1 MSSVKLTP
9 TGTQSAEVLT
19 LRRLLVAGLNLGL
32 FAVLALWAARVLGE
46 GGWSVV
52 DALLFV
58 AFLAIL
64 PWTILGFWNAIIGL
78 FVLHG
83 VRDPLAAVAPFAPAE
98 GPLTTRTGVLMTLRN
113 EDAARAITRLRAIR
127 EDVEATGQGSAFGWF
142 VLSDTNDPAIAATEE
157 AEVARWQAE
166 AGAAVTYR
174 RREDNAGFKAGN
186 LREFL
191 LRWGDEFDF
200 ALPLDADSLMTG
212 QTILHLARLM
222 QAHPKLGILQSLVV
236 GLPSNSAFARVFQ
249 FGMRQGMRSYSNG
262 QAWWVGDCG
271 PFWGHNALFRVK
283 PFRDDCNLPL
293 VPGKPPLGG
302 PILSHDQVE
311 AVLMRR
317 AGFEVRLY
325 PVESGSYEENPPTVL
340 EYMRRNTR
348 WCLGNLQ
355 YLRLLDMP
363 GLKPVSRF
371 QMVWAI
377 LMFLSVPGWT
387 ALTLLAA
394 LKPFDGEVGFPT
406 SAALGLYLTF
416 LVMNQMPKL
425 AGLADIFLTKGEAAR
440 YGGALRVLL
449 AGVLEMAHSWVMG
462 AIDSFRI
469 TVFMVGLAFGQRIE
483 WGGQARDAHG
493 VSWQEASAN
502 LWPQTLFG
510 MLVVGL
516 MLIASPALA
525 LWALPLTLGYVA
537 AIPFCVA
544 SAAPAAGAFL
554 RRHHLFAV
562 PEEFNPPAVLSRL
575 SSVAPAQ
582 KPE

>member
-1 MSSVKLTP
+1 MATVKLTP

-19 LRRLLVAGLNLGL
+19 LRRLLVAGLNLAL
-32 FAVLALWAARVLGE
+32 FVLLAIWAASVLGA
-46 GGWSVV
+46 GGWSGI
-52 DALLFV
+52 DIALFV

-64 PWTILGFWNAIIGL
+64 PWTILGFWNALLGL
-78 FVLHG
+78 YVLHG
-83 VRDPLAAVAPFAPAE
+83 TRDPLAAVAPFAPAE
-98 GPLTTRTGVLMTLRN
+98 GPLATRTAVLMTLRN
-113 EDAARAITRLRAIR
+113 EDAGRAIARLRAIR
-127 EDVEATGQGSAFGWF
+127 ADVDATGQGAAFGWF
-142 VLSDTNDPAIAATEE
+142 ILSDTNDPAIAAVEE

-166 AGAAVTYR
+166 GATSITYR

-186 LREFL
+186 VADFL
-191 LRWGDEFDF
+191 ERWGGDFDF

-212 QTILHLARLM
+212 ETVVHLARLM
-222 QAHPKLGILQSLVV
+222 QAHPRLGILQSLVV
-236 GLPSNSAFARVFQ
+236 GLPSRSAFARIFQ

-271 PFWGHNALFRVK
+271 PFWGHNALFRIA
-283 PFRDDCNLPL
+283 PFRDDCALPT

-302 PILSHDQVE
+302 PILSHDQIE

-317 AGFEVRLY
+317 AGYEVRLY
-325 PVESGSYEENPPTVL
+325 PVECGSYEENPPTVL

-387 ALTLLAA
+387 ALMLLAA
-394 LKPFDGEVGFPT
+394 LKPFDGEAGFAP
-406 SAALGLYLTF
+406 APALGLYLTF

-425 AGLADIFLTKGEAAR
+425 AGLADILLTRGEAAR
-440 YGGALRVLL
+440 YGGAGRVLI

-469 TVFMVGLAFGQRIE
+469 TVFMVGLVFGQRIE

-493 VSWQEASAN
+493 VSWQDAARN

-510 MLVVGL
+510 VIVVGL

-525 LWALPLTLGYVA
+525 IWSLPLTLGYVG
-537 AIPFCVA
+537 AIPFCVLT
-544 SAAPAAGAFL
+544 AAPASGAFL
-554 RRHHLFAV
+554 KRHHLFAV
-562 PEEFNPPAVLSRL
+562 PEEFTPPAVLSRL
-575 SSVAPAQ
+575 SSGAGAQ
-582 KPE
+582 TPR